1 MLIIEWV
8 HEAHAKLWG
17 LAGTDLKPA
26 FDDANKTLCRAPSSG
41 SSAAHAI
48 GILSKAK

>member
-26 FDDANKTLCRAPSSG
+26 FDDANKMLCSG
-41 SSAAHAI
+41 S
-48 GILSKAK
+48 ILGFLCSPCNRNSI